1 MDENQKADIIYHS
14 STDTLFYNSQ
24 CLFIEFHD
32 VIEMPWLML
41 AYMLRNNKNT
51 QKIFKIDELS
61 SYSIQDFV
69 EWYIYRKHRNIFKSI
84 GVRDEIIDKNG
95 DVPDEWYDQFLY
107 NCMTNSEG
115 LYMLDTKLIFYKS
128 LNILLSDTPGMVK
141 RIVIYSEK
149 EEAGIYYFINEMLT
163 FSSQPTKIEY
173 LYGDFKEV
181 IKDLPNDSTYIISD
195 IEKINKIKEAEKLYM
210 SSILVVNGLRYNYEL
225 HDKNKLKV
233 DIPSLSKDIV
243 FKCSFFDNFTTFTAD
258 ERYRKIMNKK

>member
-41 AYMLRNNKNT
+41 AYMLRNDKNT

-84 GVRDEIIDKNG
+84 GVRDEINDKSG
-95 DVPDEWYDQFLY
+95 DVPDEWYDYFLY

-115 LYMLDTKLIFYKS
+115 LYMFTGCPSTVITS
-128 LNILLSDTPGMVK
+128 VCHMSDCQ
-141 RIVIYSEK
+141 SE
-149 EEAGIYYFINEMLT
+149 A
-163 FSSQPTKIEY
+163 
-173 LYGDFKEV
+173 
-181 IKDLPNDSTYIISD
+181 
-195 IEKINKIKEAEKLYM
+195 
-210 SSILVVNGLRYNYEL
+210 SILSEPDV
-225 HDKNKLKV
+225 
-233 DIPSLSKDIV
+233 P
-243 FKCSFFDNFTTFTAD
+243 
-258 ERYRKIMNKK
+258 